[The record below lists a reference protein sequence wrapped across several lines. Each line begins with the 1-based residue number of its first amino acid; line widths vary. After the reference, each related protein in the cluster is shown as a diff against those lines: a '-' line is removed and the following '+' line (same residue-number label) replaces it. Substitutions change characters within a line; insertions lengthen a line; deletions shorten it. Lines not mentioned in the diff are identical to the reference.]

1 MLVLDLKEDMSKQL
15 NDLKENTNRW
25 MKLRQSKM

>member
-1 MLVLDLKEDMSKQL
+1 MLVFDLKEDMSKQL

-25 MKLRQSKM
+25 MKLR

>member
-1 MLVLDLKEDMSKQL
+1 LPFDLKEDVNKQS

-25 MKLRQSKM
+25 MKL

>member
-25 MKLRQSKM
+25 MKLR